1 MPSSARKGER
11 VQRIR
16 TLAAELAKVTG
27 ADPKL
32 VDRAV
37 VLAKADL
44 RTEAVGEFP
53 ELQGIMGRKYASLQG
68 EDASVAAAIED
79 HWKPQGHPTACP
91 PMPSA

>member
-1 MPSSARKGER
+1 MSE
-11 VQRIR
+11 
-16 TLAAELAKVTG
+16 
-27 ADPKL
+27 L

-53 ELQGIMGRKYASLQG
+53 ELQGVMGRKYALLQG

-79 HWKPQGHPTACP
+79 HWKPNGPSDRLPADAVHRTAG
-91 PMPSA
+91 